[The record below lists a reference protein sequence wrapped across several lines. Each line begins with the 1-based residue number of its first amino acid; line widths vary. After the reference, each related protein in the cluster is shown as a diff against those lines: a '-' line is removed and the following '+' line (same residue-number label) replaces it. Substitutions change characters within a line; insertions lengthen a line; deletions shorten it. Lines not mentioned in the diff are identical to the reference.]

1 MRGHSLPHGWGRG
14 TRQSKIALENAIFQL
29 TSFLLC
35 GIYVT
40 EASRLRSLPKKTARQ
55 GGFLFSSAVCGRITP
70 VDVTVSPALIWPCR
84 AIQSPG

>member
-14 TRQSKIALENAIFQL
+14 TRQSKIALENTIFQL

-40 EASRLRSLPKKTARQ
+40 DFRGSITTQETARQ
-55 GGFLFSSAVCGRITP
+55 GGLFAF
-70 VDVTVSPALIWPCR
+70 
-84 AIQSPG
+84 